1 MKMNRELVDQA
12 RIRIEQA
19 QRVMICSHTRPDG
32 DAIGSLLA
40 LGQALQ
46 DAGKHVQMVL
56 EDGVPSALRFMP
68 GSQQVINQPEG
79 AFDLVIVVD
88 SSKVDRVGAVL
99 DEVEKV
105 DLNIDHH
112 PDNTHFAQINIVDS
126 TAVSATQILTRLLP
140 QLGLKI
146 SSTVAANLLT
156 GMITDTIGFKT
167 DNMHPEVLRMAAEL
181 YELGADL
188 PGLYHSAVA
197 AKTFEAARY
206 MGEGLSQLKRQNGLV
221 WTVLTLEN
229 RKNAKYPGRDDA
241 DLVNI
246 ISAIESADV
255 ALIFVEQHPN
265 QIKVSWRT
273 RSLEIDVSKVAH
285 QYGGGGH
292 RAAAGAMI
300 EGNLQDVQAD
310 VVLTTQRMIFKK

>member
-1 MKMNRELVDQA
+1 MMNKDLVEQA
-12 RIRIEQA
+12 HHKIEQA
-19 QRVMICSHTRPDG
+19 QRVLVCSHTRPDG

-46 DAGKHVQMVL
+46 DAGKYVQMVS
-56 EDGVPSALRFMP
+56 EDGVPSALRFLP
-68 GSQQVINQPEG
+68 GSEQIRNQPED
-79 AFDLVIVVD
+79 ASDLVIVVD
-88 SSKVDRVGAVL
+88 SSKLDRVGAVL
-99 DEVEKV
+99 DEVDQI

-112 PDNTHFAQINIVDS
+112 PDNTQFAQINLVDAA
-126 TAVSATQILTRLLP
+126 AVSTTQILTRLLP
-140 QLGLKI
+140 AFGLEI
-146 SSTVAANLLT
+146 SPAVAADLLT

-188 PGLYHSAVA
+188 PTLYHNAVA

-246 ISAIESADV
+246 ISAIDSADV
-255 ALIFVEQHPN
+255 ALIFVEQNPN

-285 QYGGGGH
+285 QFGGGGH

-300 EGNLQDVQAD
+300 EGSLQDVQAD
-310 VVLTTQRMIFKK
+310 VVQTTQRMIFKK